1 MELYHQLTKHITQII
16 LLGLFII
23 CSASYAQQETTTSTT
38 IQSPN
43 TDNSPSTQ
51 NNKKH
56 FKKTKTWQHKSNS
69 KKYSRHGLQL
79 TVHSPGVEQTNY
91 AETEVISF
99 SADATAKNNKDVSNL
114 ITWQSDLDGYLGEGK
129 NFTTYL
135 TAGTHTITAT
145 IETKSRRSVWNQT
158 IYVDA
163 YNTPPTIS
171 IDSPRDGDS
180 APKNALIFFVA
191 PTFDLEDGEVLGPV
205 VWSSDIDGIITGV
218 ENLSIGQHIFTATV
232 TDSGGITASDS
243 ISFNVL
249 APIEPAVK
257 INSPLNNDIYIQ
269 GESINYKNIKSVF
282 NGQDIINEE
291 LVSSLDGV
299 IGDLNNLSIGQH
311 NITVTVTD
319 TQDLTGSD
327 TITIEILDASTNTRP
342 TLEVLSPSDNSTYT
356 LGTQMIIFI
365 DSNDVEDGH
374 TISDSLVWSSN
385 IDGIF
390 TNFANLSVGQHIITA
405 TVTDSSGLTAVEI
418 INLNVK
424 KIPSINPNVS
434 IDSPKDGD
442 IFYENDLIMYSS
454 SYDLIEDLE
463 VFNVKLTSD
472 IDGTLSDLNNLS
484 IGQHTLT
491 LEVTY
496 LGSSFGLLH
505 SDSITITIIEA
516 PENTAPTVQIN
527 YPADGST
534 IIQGSLFFINTGSD
548 AEDGPLPIIWSSN
561 IDGVVDS
568 LSNLSVGHHI
578 ITASVT
584 DSGGLTASDSVSI
597 DVIAPPPDE
606 LRILSPAN
614 NSVIS
619 ISETPVDIAIGIR
632 LTSGQTD
639 NIISNSIALSSNIDG
654 EITNPAVLSVG
665 QHIITITADT
675 SMGNILTDKINLEI
689 TP

>member
-1 MELYHQLTKHITQII
+1 MEIYHQLTKHITQII

-23 CSASYAQQETTTSTT
+23 CSASYAQQEITTSTT

-43 TDNSPSTQ
+43 TDNSPSMQ

-56 FKKTKTWQHKSNS
+56 FKKTKAWQHKPNS

-91 AETEVISF
+91 AETEIISF
-99 SADATAKNNKDVSNL
+99 SADATAKNNKDVSDL
-114 ITWQSDLDGYLGEGK
+114 IIWQSDLDGYLGEGK

-171 IDSPRDGDS
+171 IGNPRDGGS
-180 APKNALIFFVA
+180 APKNVPSFFFA
-191 PTFDLEDGEVLGPV
+191 FAFDAEDGIAPGPV
-205 VWSSDIDGIITGV
+205 VWSSDIDGIITGDN
-218 ENLSIGQHIFTATV
+218 NLSIGQHILTATV
-232 TDSGGITASDS
+232 TDSGGLTASDS
-243 ISFNVL
+243 IIFNVL
-249 APIEPAVK
+249 APIAPGVK
-257 INSPLNNDIYIQ
+257 ITSPLNNDIYIQ
-269 GESINYKNIKSVF
+269 GEEIDYKSITAIAGTSIV
-282 NGQDIINEE
+282 NEE
-291 LVSSLDGV
+291 LVSSLDGI

-311 NITVTVTD
+311 NLTVTVTD
-319 TQDLTGSD
+319 TQNLTGSD

-342 TLEVLSPSDNSTYT
+342 TLEVLSPADNSTYT
-356 LGTQMIIFI
+356 LGTQLIIFI

-374 TISDSLVWSSN
+374 AISDSLVWSSN

-390 TNFANLSVGQHIITA
+390 TSFVNLSVGQHIITA

-418 INLNVK
+418 INLNIK
-424 KIPSINPNVS
+424 SIPSTNPNVS
-434 IDSPKDGD
+434 IDSPMDGD

-454 SYDLIEDLE
+454 SYDLIEDTE
-463 VFNVKLTSD
+463 VSNVKLTSD
-472 IDGTLSDLNNLS
+472 IDGTLSNLNNLS

-491 LEVTY
+491 LAVTY
-496 LGSSFGLLH
+496 LGSSFGLIH

-516 PENTAPTVQIN
+516 PENTPPTVNIG
-527 YPADGST
+527 YPTDGS
-534 IIQGSLFFINTGSD
+534 IITQGSLFFIETGLD

-561 IDGVVDS
+561 IDGVVAS
-568 LSNLSVGHHI
+568 LSNLSVGHHL
-578 ITASVT
+578 ITATVT

-606 LRILSPAN
+606 LKILAPAN

-619 ISETPVDIAIGIR
+619 VAETPVHISIGIG
-632 LTSGQTD
+632 TTFGQTD